1 MRPNF
6 HPWHH
11 ISNANMAE
19 GLVKCIVEIPK
30 GSKVKY
36 ELDKET
42 GLLRLDRVLYSSV
55 HYPVNY
61 GFIPQTLDY
70 DGDPLDIL
78 VICQES
84 IEPLSL
90 VEAKIIGIMHMIDSG
105 DNDDKIIAVA
115 NKDIAV
121 NYLNAIDELPPHTMV
136 EVKKFFEDYKTLEN
150 KVVEIERFENTAK
163 ALEVIRHCQQRYAG
177 MILPKLDQ

>member
-1 MRPNF
+1 MHPNF

-11 ISNANMAE
+11 ISNTSMPE
-19 GLVKCIVEIPK
+19 GVVRCVIEIPK

-61 GFIPQTLDY
+61 GMIPQTLDY

-78 VICQES
+78 VICQER

-90 VEAKIIGIMHMIDSG
+90 AEAKVIGVMHMIDGG
-105 DNDDKIIAVA
+105 DVDDKIIAVA
-115 NKDIAV
+115 YKDIAV
-121 NYLNAIDELPPHTMV
+121 NYMNDIEELPPHTTV
-136 EVKKFFEDYKTLEN
+136 ELKNFFENYKVLEN
-150 KVVEIERFENTAK
+150 KTVEIEKFEGREK
-163 ALEVIRHCQQRYAG
+163 ALEVIRHCQQRY
-177 MILPKLDQ
+177 LDMDIPGK

>member
-1 MRPNF
+1 MNTKLHF

-11 ISNANMAE
+11 ISNESMPE
-19 GLVKCIVEIPK
+19 FIFKTIIEIPK

-42 GLLRLDRVLYSSV
+42 GLLRFDRVLYSSF

-61 GFIPQTLDY
+61 GFIPQTLDQ
-70 DGDPLDIL
+70 DGDPLDVL

-84 IEPLSL
+84 IEPLTL
-90 VEAKIIGIMHMIDSG
+90 VEAKVIGIMHMVDSG

-121 NYLNAIDELPPHTMV
+121 NYINELNELPPHWTV
-136 EVKKFFEDYKTLEN
+136 EVKNFFESYKILEN
-150 KVVEIERFENTAK
+150 KKTEIDFFESKEK
-163 ALEVIRHCQQRYAG
+163 ALKVIEECRNRFKEKFGY
-177 MILPKLDQ
+177 

>member
-1 MRPNF
+1 
-6 HPWHH
+6 
-11 ISNANMAE
+11 MAE

-78 VICQES
+78 VICQER
-84 IEPLSL
+84 IEPLCL
-90 VEAKIIGIMHMIDSG
+90 VEAKIIGVMHMIDNG

-121 NYLNAIDELPPHTMV
+121 NYLDDISQLPPHTSV
-136 EVKKFFEDYKTLEN
+136 EVKRFFEDYKTLEN
-150 KVVEIERFENTAK
+150 KVVEIERFENRAK
-163 ALEVIRHCQQRYAG
+163 ALEVIRHCQERYTEI
-177 MILPKLDQ
+177 ILPKLQN

>member
-1 MRPNF
+1 MHPNF

-11 ISNANMAE
+11 ISNQGKPAGILN
-19 GLVKCIVEIPK
+19 CIVEISK

-36 ELDKET
+36 ELDKST

-55 HYPVNY
+55 HYPINY

-78 VICQES
+78 VLCQES
-84 IEPLSL
+84 IEPLCL
-90 VEAKIIGIMHMIDSG
+90 VEAKIIGVMHMVDNG

-121 NYLNAIDELPPHTMV
+121 NYLNHIDDLPPHTTV
-136 EVKKFFEDYKTLEN
+136 EIKKFFEDYKVLE
-150 KVVEIERFENTAK
+150 KKSVVIEKFESPEK
-163 ALEVIRHCQQRYAG
+163 AMEVVAHCQQRYMEKIAPY
-177 MILPKLDQ
+177 LH

>member
-1 MRPNF
+1 MRLPF

-11 ISNANMAE
+11 IANE
-19 GLVKCIVEIPK
+19 NTDSGILRCIVEIPK

-42 GLLRLDRVLYSSV
+42 GLLKLDRVLYSSV

-78 VICQES
+78 VICQER
-84 IEPLSL
+84 IEPLCL
-90 VEAKIIGIMHMIDSG
+90 VEAKVIGIMHMIDSG

-115 NKDIAV
+115 NKDIGV
-121 NYLNAIDELPPHTMV
+121 NYINSIDQLPPHTTV
-136 EVKKFFEDYKTLEN
+136 ELKKFFEDYKVLEN
-150 KVVEIERFENTAK
+150 KKTEIEKFESREK
-163 ALEVIRHCQQRYAG
+163 ALDVIRHSQQRYKE
-177 MILPKLDQ
+177 LVKY